1 MHLRGLVEK
10 LLYNLVRGTIR
21 WVGST
26 VLLIC
31 KHCDYNWDYQGENE
45 HLIYATCPRCR
56 YKVKIPKEK
65 AEFLRKKGLDKE
77 MMSKLSFKDQQP
89 VKLLGIAGIVNKTLA
104 GYQFAKNMLIQILLR
119 LQKNF
124 GWLPME
130 MLSEVSRQLGIPISQ
145 VYQVA
150 TFYKAFSLSPRG
162 KHVIRVC
169 SGTSCKVRGAPT
181 IYEKIQS
188 SLGIDRGEVT
198 ADGRF
203 SLETVNCLG
212 GCALGPMMTIDDEYY
227 GNLKL
232 LTVKNILAKYS

>member
-1 MHLRGLVEK
+1 M
-10 LLYNLVRGTIR
+10 
-21 WVGST
+21 

-31 KHCDYNWDYQGENE
+31 QHCDYKWDYQGENE
-45 HLIYATCPRCR
+45 HYATCPTCR
-56 YKVKIPKEK
+56 YKVRIPEEK
-65 AEFLRKKGLDKE
+65 AKILRRKGLDMELK
-77 MMSKLSFKDQQP
+77 SKLSLKEHP
-89 VKLLGIAGIVNKTLA
+89 VKLLGIAGIVNKTIEE
-104 GYQFAKNMLIQILLR
+104 YQHDKSMLIQILLR

-130 MLSEVSRQLGIPISQ
+130 MLSEVSKQLGIPINQ

-162 KHVIRVC
+162 KHLIRVC

-181 IYEKIQS
+181 ILEKLQS
-188 SLGIDRGEVT
+188 SLGINTGEVT
-198 ADGRF
+198 TDGRF

-212 GCALGPMMTIDDEYY
+212 GCALGPMMTIDGEYY

-232 LTVKNILAKYS
+232 LAVKKILSKYT

>member
-1 MHLRGLVEK
+1 M
-10 LLYNLVRGTIR
+10 
-21 WVGST
+21 

-31 KHCDYNWDYQGENE
+31 QHCDYKWDYQGENE
-45 HLIYATCPRCR
+45 HYATCPSCR
-56 YKVKIPKEK
+56 YKVRISEEK
-65 AEFLRKKGLDKE
+65 AQMLRRKGLDMELK
-77 MMSKLSFKDQQP
+77 SKLSLKEHP
-89 VKLLGIAGIVNKTLA
+89 VKLRGIAGIVNKTLED
-104 GYQFAKNMLIQILLR
+104 YQYDKSMLIQILLR

-130 MLSEVSRQLGIPISQ
+130 MLSEVSKQLGISINQ

-162 KHVIRVC
+162 RHLIRVC

-181 IYEKIQS
+181 ILEKVQS
-188 SLGIDRGEVT
+188 SLGIDTGEVT
-198 ADGRF
+198 TDGRF

-212 GCALGPMMTIDDEYY
+212 CCALGPMMTIDGEYY

-232 LTVKNILAKYS
+232 LAVKKILSKYT

>member
-1 MHLRGLVEK
+1 M
-10 LLYNLVRGTIR
+10 
-21 WVGST
+21 

-31 KHCDYNWDYQGENE
+31 QHCNYRWDYQGENE
-45 HLIYATCPRCR
+45 HYATCPSCR
-56 YKVKIPKEK
+56 YKVRISEETAKI
-65 AEFLRKKGLDKE
+65 LHQKGLDME
-77 MMSKLSFKDQQP
+77 SKNKLLSKDQP
-89 VKLLGIAGIVNKTLA
+89 AKLLGIAGLVNKTVE
-104 GYQFAKNMLIQILLR
+104 GYQYDKSMLIQILLR

-130 MLSEVSRQLGIPISQ
+130 MLLEVSKQLGIPINQ

-162 KHVIRVC
+162 RHLIRVC

-181 IYEKIQS
+181 ILEKLQS
-188 SLGIDRGEVT
+188 LLNVTTGEVT
-198 ADGRF
+198 TDGKF

-212 GCALGPMMTIDDEYY
+212 GCALGPMMTVDGEYY

-232 LTVKNILAKYS
+232 LTIKKILSKYG